1 MDGTKE
7 KTPTVSRKKAAQLKK
22 LAEKKEKNKAYY
34 EKNREKLIKKVQD
47 RRHKRQESAEQRINT
62 RRSIK
67 AADKR
72 NRSKKAREE
81 SRALELERRA
91 KIREQTKERVRKHRA
106 KKKRQAGFE
115 EEIHFWAQQLKRQQ
129 F

>member
-1 MDGTKE
+1 MDGTRE
-7 KTPTVSRKKAAQLKK
+7 KMQSVSRKKAAQLKK

-47 RRHKRQESAEQRINT
+47 RRHKRQESAEQQTNT

-67 AADKR
+67 AVDKR
-72 NRSKKAREE
+72 NRTKEAREE
-81 SRALELERRA
+81 SHAIELERRV
-91 KIREQTKERVRKHRA
+91 KILEQTKERMRKHCA